1 MQDADLEPEWCCPP
15 LAKADHKARA
25 GTREGIA
32 GSAFGDSC
40 KVSLQRAEVQGS
52 LKTSELLMIYHN
64 RVFTKFQAMC

>member
-1 MQDADLEPEWCCPP
+1 MQTWNRSGAAPLWPRQITKPERGQGRAFADS
-15 LAKADHKARA
+15 
-25 GTREGIA
+25 T
-32 GSAFGDSC
+32 FGDSC